1 MTRGFVLAARTIV
14 LLSLLAGSSA
24 GAWAQE
30 APVVATIQVTVS
42 TQSTIALAGAR
53 VELRDRGGAVL
64 GERVSDGEGIVRFV
78 GVPRGQ
84 YRLIASLEGFQT
96 TEVAATTADATTFTV
111 IDLPIAITDEHVDVV
126 APAVTAETLAKA
138 EAISGDTVDQFGGVA
153 GLEAA
158 LRLLAGVIM
167 VPGGASI
174 KGGRPAQSS
183 TQVGSGMLIDPS
195 TGFVRFTFP
204 ADSIDSVQVLPN
216 PYEVEYGR
224 FSSGLVVIRTRQAAL
239 DTWRT
244 RVGDL
249 DPSFHT
255 KRYQPFHVTGLTSVS
270 PWVETGGALISKR
283 LFLEQG
289 VQYSYSSVDVPSR
302 PEDERKVTNA
312 VSTFTRVDANLS
324 TNHTLGG
331 TLGFSPSK
339 RINETMGTFTPPEAA
354 ADLSNRTANSSVV
367 QRSVWSS
374 SLLTEAT
381 VQLQKFTTNVTP
393 HGAVPMLL
401 YPETTYGDFFNV
413 QRRET
418 TTAQW
423 IQTVS
428 ATRKAWGVEHALK
441 GGVDVFHTD
450 FAGSSF
456 SRPVLIRR
464 SDGVPTRRIDFIGPT
479 GQSIQS
485 TDVAAF
491 LQDRVQL
498 APRWLVEFGGRLDR
512 DGIVQQVNGT
522 PRVGTVVLL
531 NPAGTTL
538 LRGGFG
544 LFYERI
550 PSVAGAFEQFGWRV
564 DTRYADDGVTPL
576 GPPVLFE
583 PRSEL
588 GPASPRSKTWD
599 VTFEHRFNKV
609 WSITAS
615 YLDRQ
620 GANELVVE
628 PLVTAGVGEM
638 RLDSSGRSSYRDAEI
653 TARFKTL
660 PADFTVTYVRS
671 IARGDLNAFTNFYD
685 VVMRPVIGAN
695 AYAPSDTDVP
705 HRLFG
710 RGRYQPT
717 DRWLLTGVADWRTG
731 FPYSVV
737 DEYLDYVGARNVGYR
752 FPNRFVA
759 DIGIERRFTG
769 VKGRPWIGIRAY
781 NAFDSFIPTD
791 VQANLSSPAFGN
803 FYNSQIQQIR
813 LQIRLER

>member
-1 MTRGFVLAARTIV
+1 VQTVRTIV
-14 LLSLLAGSSA
+14 LLALLAGGSA

-30 APVVATIQVTVS
+30 PLVATVQVAVS
-42 TQSTIALAGAR
+42 TQSTIPLSGAL
-53 VELRDRGGAVL
+53 VELRDRDGIVIAQ
-64 GERVSDGEGIVRFV
+64 RVADGEGIVRFV
-78 GVPRGQ
+78 GVARGQ
-84 YRLIASLEGFQT
+84 YRLVASLDGFQT
-96 TEVAATTADATTFTV
+96 TEVLATAADATVFAV

-126 APAVTAETLAKA
+126 APAVTAETMAKI
-138 EAISGDTVDQFGGVA
+138 EGISGDTVDQYGGVA

-158 LRLLAGVIM
+158 LRLLASVIM

-174 KGGRPAQSS
+174 KGGRPAQAS

-249 DPSFHT
+249 DPSLHT
-255 KRYQPFHVTGLTSVS
+255 QRYQPFHVTGLAGVS
-270 PWVETGGALISKR
+270 PWVQTGGPLISNR

-289 VQYSYSSVDVPSR
+289 VQYNFSSVDVPSR
-302 PEDERKVTNA
+302 PEDERKVTHA
-312 VSTFTRVDANLS
+312 LTSFTRVDANLS
-324 TNHTLGG
+324 TNHSLAG
-331 TLGFSPSK
+331 TLGFSPGK
-339 RINETMGTFTPPEAA
+339 RTNETMGTFTPPEAA
-354 ADLSNRTANSSVV
+354 ADLSNRTGNSSLI

-374 SLLTEAT
+374 ALLSEAT
-381 VQLQKFTTNVTP
+381 VQLQQFTTNVTP
-393 HGAVPMLL
+393 HGVAPMLL
-401 YPETTYGDFFNV
+401 YPETTFGDFFNV

-418 TTAQW
+418 TTVQW
-423 IQTVS
+423 IQSVS
-428 ATRKAWGVEHALK
+428 ATRKAWGFEHALK
-441 GGVDVFHTD
+441 GGIDVFHTD
-450 FAGSSF
+450 FAGSSV

-464 SDGVPTRRIDFIGPT
+464 SDGAPTRRIDFIGPT
-479 GQSIQS
+479 NQSVQS

-491 LQDRVQL
+491 VQDRVQL
-498 APRWLVEFGGRLDR
+498 VPRWLVEFGGRLDR
-512 DGIVQQVNGT
+512 DGIVQRVNAT

-531 NPAGTTL
+531 NEMGTTL

-550 PSVAGAFEQFGWRV
+550 PSVAGAFEQFERRV
-564 DTRYADDGVTPL
+564 DTRYAADGVTPL
-576 GPPVLFE
+576 GPPVIFV
-583 PRSEL
+583 PRLVL
-588 GPASPRSKTWD
+588 GPAPPRGRTWD

-609 WSITAS
+609 WSLTAS

-620 GANELVVE
+620 GANELVVQ
-628 PLVTAGVGEM
+628 PLTTAGGGEM
-638 RLDSSGRSSYRDAEI
+638 RLDSSGRSAYRDAEI
-653 TARFKTL
+653 TARFKTP
-660 PADFTVTYVRS
+660 PADFTLTYVRS
-671 IARGDLNAFTNFYD
+671 IARADLNSFTNFYD

-695 AYAPSDTDVP
+695 AYAPADTDVP

-737 DEYLDYVGARNVGYR
+737 DGYLDYVGLRNVGYR

-759 DIGIERRFTG
+759 DLGIERRFTG
-769 VKGRPWIGIRAY
+769 IKGRPWIGIRAY